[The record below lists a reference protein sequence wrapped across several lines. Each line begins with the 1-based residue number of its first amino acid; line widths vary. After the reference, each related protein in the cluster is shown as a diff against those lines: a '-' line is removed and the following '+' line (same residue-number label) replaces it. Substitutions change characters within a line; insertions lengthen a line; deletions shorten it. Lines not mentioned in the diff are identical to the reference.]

1 MPLVSVV
8 LIFLNEQ
15 RFLEEAVQSLRDQ
28 TLADWELILVDDG
41 STDRSTQIARD
52 LAAADER
59 IHYVDHPGHV
69 NRGMSASRNLGAAH
83 ASAPYLSFLDAD
95 DVWMPGKL
103 AEQLELLESMQD
115 VALVCGARLYWYSW
129 DPASTNADDISRPG
143 GMADQRLDPPDVA
156 LAIDPLGR
164 GDATGV
170 EALVRRTVFEAVGG
184 FEDRFHGLYED
195 QVFLTK
201 VYLRY
206 PVYISSRVWVR
217 YRQHDAS
224 CMAKTHRT
232 RMEYWRGE
240 FLDWWQQDPGRLVD
254 VRVSAAVRRARREL
268 PYRKLKASVY
278 EPYDR
283 LVARLPNE
291 FKGPVKRALRRA
303 RQKAARHL
311 PPTVVAARRS
321 FTNRLIGVP
330 PVGAVGLGD
339 LRRLTPLSREFGFD
353 RGTPVDRYYIEQ
365 FLEDNCSDIQ
375 GRVLEVKEDLYATR
389 YGGDRIAAL
398 DILNLTPDCPE
409 ATIIADLSNAPELA
423 SAQFDAIILTQTLQY
438 IFDAPAAIRTLHRIL
453 APGGVLLMTA
463 PGTTQASLSATK
475 YWAFTELC
483 VRTLLEGSFGR
494 GDITTAVRGNVLAAV
509 TFLEGLSV
517 EEVGRDDLELLDP
530 DYPVIITARAVKENN
545 PRTSRP
551 H

>member
-1 MPLVSVV
+1 LFAAPAHLHTRAVPLVSVV

-15 RFLEEAVQSLRDQ
+15 RFLDQAVQSVRDQ

-52 LAAADER
+52 LAAADQR
-59 IHYVDHPGHV
+59 IRYVDHPGHV
-69 NRGMSASRNLGAAH
+69 NRGMSTSRNFGAAH
-83 ASAPYLSFLDAD
+83 ATAPYISFLDAD
-95 DVWMPGKL
+95 DVWMAGKL
-103 AEQLELLESMQD
+103 AEQVELLESMPD
-115 VALVCGARLYWYSW
+115 VALVCGALLYWYSW
-129 DPASTNADDISRPG
+129 DPTSTEADDISRPG
-143 GMADQRLDPPDVA
+143 GMADRRLDPPEVA
-156 LAIDPLGR
+156 LALDPLGR
-164 GDATGV
+164 GDATTV
-170 EALVRRTVFEAVGG
+170 DSLVRRSVFEAVGG
-184 FEDRFHGLYED
+184 FEERFRGFYED
-195 QVFLTK
+195 QAFLIK

-232 RMEYWRGE
+232 RRESWRGE
-240 FLDWWQQDPGRLVD
+240 LLDWLQEDVERLAD
-254 VRVSAAVRRARREL
+254 ARVSAAIRRARREL

-283 LVARLPNE
+283 LAARLPDE
-291 FKGPVKRALRRA
+291 FKDPVKHALRRVK
-303 RQKAARHL
+303 RIL
-311 PPTVVAARRS
+311 RRS
-321 FTNRLIGVP
+321 VD
-330 PVGAVGLGD
+330 LGD

-353 RGTPVDRYYIEQ
+353 RGSPIDRYYIER
-365 FLEDNCSDIQ
+365 FLEANCFDIR
-375 GRVLEVKEDLYATR
+375 GRVLEIGEDRYATR
-389 YGGDRIAAL
+389 YGGDRIVAL
-398 DILNLTPDCPE
+398 DILNLTPDRPE

-483 VRTLLEGSFGR
+483 VRTLLEGSFR
-494 GDITTAVRGNVLAAV
+494 SGDITTTVGGNVLAAV
-509 TFLEGLSV
+509 TFLEGISQ
-517 EEVGRDDLELLDP
+517 EEVGRDDLEFFDP
-530 DYPVIITARAVKENN
+530 DYPVIIAARAVKH
-545 PRTSRP
+545 T
-551 H
+551 